1 MKKSKYLIK
10 AALCSMLFLTS
21 CGKFQVKTSPPLS
34 EIKIEMIEVK
44 ANISEFEPLAWESN
58 KNKRAEW
65 SKMIYSVIE
74 NEEASLLNDGV
85 AEDILTFCPR
95 YATLKPAQR
104 LNFWGQ
110 FFVALA
116 EPESGWDS
124 AQSTLETKKSFA
136 AVDSVTLKPVR
147 SEGLLQL
154 SYQDEKNLRLNCGF
168 NWNRDQNLDPDD
180 SRKTIFHPYLN
191 LRCGIKIMS
200 RQLKNR
206 KSITLNNNVY
216 WSVLRTTDHQHTI
229 NQIATMTKSLKICQ

>member
-1 MKKSKYLIK
+1 MKKSEYLIQ
-10 AALCSMLFLTS
+10 ASLSCILFLTS
-21 CGKFQVKTSPPLS
+21 CGKLQVKESAPVS
-34 EIKIEMIEVK
+34 EIKVEIAEVK
-44 ANISEFEPLAWESN
+44 ANISDFEPLAWETKKKSGT
-58 KNKRAEW
+58 AW

-74 NEEASLLNDGV
+74 NEEDSILADGA
-85 AEDILTFCPR
+85 AEDILIFCPR

-116 EPESGWDS
+116 VPESGWDP
-124 AQSTLETKKSFA
+124 AQTTLEPDKKFKNL
-136 AVDSVTLKPVR
+136 DSVTRKPVR

-168 NWNRDQNLDPDD
+168 NWNRDQSLAPED

-206 KSITLNNNVY
+206 KSITLKDNVY
-216 WSVLRTTDHQHTI
+216 WSVLRTTDNQDKI
-229 NQIATMTKSLKICQ
+229 DQIATMTKSLKMCR